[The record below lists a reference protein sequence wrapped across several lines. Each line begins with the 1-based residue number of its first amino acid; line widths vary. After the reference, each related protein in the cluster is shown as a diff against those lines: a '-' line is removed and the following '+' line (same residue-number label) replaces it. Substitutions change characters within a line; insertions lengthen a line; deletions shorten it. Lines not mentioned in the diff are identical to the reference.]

1 MADVA
6 LRDAERGRDV
16 LFEDARIEPRLDGG
30 DVVIFAQEV
39 GGKGGGGDDVV
50 AGWVDVHVF
59 QRRNACFD
67 QREAHRTG
75 VVREVFAQDEQVD
88 DVILARRFFDE
99 VAVAV
104 GKRVG
109 IHDDG
114 GDAASRHVFAAQ
126 RREVLRQAVQ
136 RVFKEIQLVFNVG
149 DFAEPQPGKGIA
161 RACFGVHVAGGI
173 SGAVHVVHQRAH
185 QGVEEAAALMFV
197 VNGDTFQD
205 VAVTRAGGNQRAVI
219 VIDAIDRVQ
228 MRFATDAFARE
239 QRLPGGAVGCNARRK
254 KLLYQRALRGG

>member
-1 MADVA
+1 M
-6 LRDAERGRDV
+6 
-16 LFEDARIEPRLDGG
+16 
-30 DVVIFAQEV
+30 
-39 GGKGGGGDDVV
+39 
-50 AGWVDVHVF
+50 
-59 QRRNACFD
+59 
-67 QREAHRTG
+67 
-75 VVREVFAQDEQVD
+75 REVFAQDEQMD
-88 DVILARRFFDE
+88 DVILARRFFHE

-104 GKRVG
+104 GERVG
-109 IHDDG
+109 VHDDG

-185 QGVEEAAALMFV
+185 QGVEQAAALMFV
-197 VNGDTFQD
+197 VNGNTFQD
-205 VAVTRAGGNQRAVI
+205 IAVTRAGGDEPAVI
-219 VIDAIDRVQ
+219 VVDAIDRVQ
-228 MRFATDAFARE
+228 MRFATDALARE
-239 QRLPGGAVGCNARRK
+239 QRLPGGAVSGDARRK